1 MNSDLGLEMYF
12 KKDYMQVVIARDTEG
27 PVVPKVSLDKL
38 TSPTS
43 TPTLYFVQFTGSFKE
58 RGARYTL
65 KKLSAEQRA
74 IGVIAASAGK

>member
-12 KKDYMQVVIARDTEG
+12 KKDYMQVVKLRDTEG
-27 PVVPKVSLDKL
+27 SVVPKVSLVKL
-38 TSPTS
+38 TYPTS